1 MITELTAQTKLSKLQ
16 YLKISININTGAMD
30 KLLGHD
36 HKLDISHNSNILVV
50 CKQTI
55 IKPD

>member
-1 MITELTAQTKLSKLQ
+1 MITELTAQAKLSKLQ

-50 CKQTI
+50 C
-55 IKPD
+55 